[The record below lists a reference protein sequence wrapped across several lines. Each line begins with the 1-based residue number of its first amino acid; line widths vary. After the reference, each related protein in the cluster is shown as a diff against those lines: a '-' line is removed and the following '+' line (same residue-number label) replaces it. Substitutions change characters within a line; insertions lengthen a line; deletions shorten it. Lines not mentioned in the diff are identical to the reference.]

1 MNFTE
6 IFHYLL
12 LTYFFQMLCSSFS
25 LKQKEK
31 KIDFSWINLV
41 RFTGIFFLKKATQ
54 KQEGRN
60 GVSFICSDKKKKSPC
75 APILQRTSVGLIG
88 KLHLSGKCM
97 VDTGSSGGWMG
108 LTAWRVCQLSD
119 EFSAWSVYDVHI
131 PDCITTSLANLLIFF
146 LLWVYE
152 QDSLTHVG
160 ALKVVARKSFLLLSI
175 VVPFFLC

>member
-41 RFTGIFFLKKATQ
+41 RFTGIFFFKESYTETRGKEWRFVHLFWQ
-54 KQEGRN
+54 
-60 GVSFICSDKKKKSPC
+60 KKKISLC

-108 LTAWRVCQLSD
+108 LTARRACQLSD

-146 LLWVYE
+146 LLWV
-152 QDSLTHVG
+152 
-160 ALKVVARKSFLLLSI
+160 
-175 VVPFFLC
+175 